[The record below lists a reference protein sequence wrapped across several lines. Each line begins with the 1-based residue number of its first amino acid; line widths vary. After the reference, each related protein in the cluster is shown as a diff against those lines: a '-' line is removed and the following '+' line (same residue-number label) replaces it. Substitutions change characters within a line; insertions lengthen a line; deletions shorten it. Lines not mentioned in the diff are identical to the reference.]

1 VVTVCDRPNEE
12 LGPSEERRIHWS
24 IPDPAQIGTLEAFAE
39 TMQMLQDRINVLA
52 ERVSAN

>member
-1 VVTVCDRPNEE
+1 MVTVCDRANEE
-12 LGPSEERRIHWS
+12 LGPSEEPRIHWS